1 MYHVFTINLQN
12 HMYHVFTINLL
23 IDAFVSV
30 PLPNTFSPNIAK
42 PYCLP
47 LGTLLMLYEPL
58 STAGNF
64 SSISSPLTLCDKY
77 TAMSDGLSD

>member
-1 MYHVFTINLQN
+1 MWTELYYT
-12 HMYHVFTINLL
+12 FTINLL
-23 IDAFVSV
+23 INALVSD
-30 PLPNTFSPNIAK
+30 PLPNIFSPNIAK

-64 SSISSPLTLCDKY
+64 SSISFPLTLCDKY